1 MNLER
6 RISPSDVL
14 HVAKLARLKLSD
26 EELERFTTQLCDVL
40 DYASEIDSLDT
51 GEVEPT
57 SHPYPLVNV
66 MRKDEAAPTLSAEEA
81 LSQAPAAE
89 EGQFR
94 VPPILMRPTRPDR
107 TDAPDRP
114 DVPDRP
120 DGPARPDAP
129 VRPDRSNRPDRPASP
144 ARPDAPDR
152 LDGSARPDVA
162 DAPDR
167 LDGSARSDAA
177 GESV

>member
-51 GEVEPT
+51 GGVEPT

-66 MRKDEAAPTLSAEEA
+66 LRKDEAAPTLSAEEA
-81 LSQAPAAE
+81 LSQAPASE

-94 VPPILMRPTRPDR
+94 VPPILMRPARPAPARHDDR
-107 TDAPDRP
+107 LAPA
-114 DVPDRP
+114 
-120 DGPARPDAP
+120 PARPDA
-129 VRPDRSNRPDRPASP
+129 D
-144 ARPDAPDR
+144 DA
-152 LDGSARPDVA
+152 GQSA
-162 DAPDR
+162 
-167 LDGSARSDAA
+167 
-177 GESV
+177 

>member
-1 MNLER
+1 M
-6 RISPSDVL
+6 
-14 HVAKLARLKLSD
+14 AKLARLKLSD

-66 MRKDEAAPTLSAEEA
+66 LRKDEAAPTLSAEEA

-94 VPPILMRPTRPDR
+94 VPPILMRPARS
-107 TDAPDRP
+107 DA
-114 DVPDRP
+114 
-120 DGPARPDAP
+120 PARPDAADA
-129 VRPDRSNRPDRPASP
+129 PDC
-144 ARPDAPDR
+144 PDAP
-152 LDGSARPDVA
+152 ARPDVA
-162 DAPDR
+162 
-167 LDGSARSDAA
+167 
-177 GESV
+177 GESA

>member
-1 MNLER
+1 M
-6 RISPSDVL
+6 
-14 HVAKLARLKLSD
+14 AKLARLKLSD

-66 MRKDEAAPTLSAEEA
+66 LRKDEAAPTLSAEEA

-94 VPPILMRPTRPDR
+94 VPPILMRP
-107 TDAPDRP
+107 
-114 DVPDRP
+114 
-120 DGPARPDAP
+120 ARPDAP
-129 VRPDRSNRPDRPASP
+129 ERLDGSVRPDAPDRPDRSNRPDRP
-144 ARPDAPDR
+144 DA
-152 LDGSARPDVA
+152 A
-162 DAPDR
+162 DAPDCP
-167 LDGSARSDAA
+167 DASARPDAA
-177 GESV
+177 GESA

>member
-51 GEVEPT
+51 GGVEPT

-66 MRKDEAAPTLSAEEA
+66 LRKDEAAPTLSAEEA

-94 VPPILMRPTRPDR
+94 VPPILMRPER
-107 TDAPDRP
+107 
-114 DVPDRP
+114 PDRP

-129 VRPDRSNRPDRPASP
+129 ARPDRSNRPDRPASP

-152 LDGSARPDVA
+152 LDGSAR
-162 DAPDR
+162 
-167 LDGSARSDAA
+167 SDAA
-177 GESV
+177 GKSV

>member
-51 GEVEPT
+51 GGVEPT

-66 MRKDEAAPTLSAEEA
+66 LRKDEAAPTLSAEEA

-94 VPPILMRPTRPDR
+94 VPPILMRPARPAPADRPAARLEDAAARPDADR
-107 TDAPDRP
+107 LDARP
-114 DVPDRP
+114 DARP
-120 DGPARPDAP
+120 DLSRPAPARPDA
-129 VRPDRSNRPDRPASP
+129 
-144 ARPDAPDR
+144 
-152 LDGSARPDVA
+152 
-162 DAPDR
+162 
-167 LDGSARSDAA
+167 DAA
-177 GESV
+177 GKSA

>member
-66 MRKDEAAPTLSAEEA
+66 LRKDEAAPTLSAEEA

-94 VPPILMRPTRPDR
+94 VPPILMRP
-107 TDAPDRP
+107 
-114 DVPDRP
+114 
-120 DGPARPDAP
+120 ARPDAP
-129 VRPDRSNRPDRPASP
+129 ERLDGSNRLDRSNRPDRP
-144 ARPDAPDR
+144 DA
-152 LDGSARPDVA
+152 A

-167 LDGSARSDAA
+167 LDGADRPDVA
-177 GESV
+177 GESA

>member
-14 HVAKLARLKLSD
+14 HVAKLARLNLSD

-94 VPPILMRPTRPDR
+94 VPPILMRPATAR
-107 TDAPDRP
+107 
-114 DVPDRP
+114 PDRP

-177 GESV
+177 GKSV